1 MLPWG
6 IEAHPKLLSPVGHW
20 AKAIVD
26 PRLDPAAG
34 PACAEGWI
42 WRPDEPPADAV
53 RFHGPFTT
61 AKQLEESQTM
71 KEYSKNSINQV
82 KRHRHKAGKTFAFYC
97 LFGQA

>member
-1 MLPWG
+1 MQ
-6 IEAHPKLLSPVGHW
+6 
-20 AKAIVD
+20 
-26 PRLDPAAG
+26 DPAAG
-34 PACAEGWI
+34 PAWAEGWI
-42 WRPDEPPADAV
+42 WRPDEPPADTV
-53 RFHGPFTT
+53 FFHGPFTK